1 MNATEDIITS
11 VKNLAAFIPLTYITL
26 FHVVNPIGSGI
37 LFLNFT
43 PNATDALR
51 KKVSLKI
58 AWNMFMVLTVTLFAG
73 TYILQL
79 FGITIPIVQIG
90 GGLMLASMGWKALY
104 SDDSTNESNQKQIV
118 KDQASS
124 DAMYMSQ
131 VFYPLTFP
139 FTIGPACLAA
149 TLTISAHS
157 SAHHTSKY
165 YVLGGGV
172 IGILLVSITVYL
184 FYVYSNSIV
193 KQMSPQ
199 NRNMLMKLLSFIL
212 MCIGG
217 QIMYG
222 GLTGIVQQ
230 LKLV

>member
-104 SDDSTNESNQKQIV
+104 SDDSTSIP
-118 KDQASS
+118 QAC
-124 DAMYMSQ
+124 AVNYEK
-131 VFYPLTFP
+131 V
-139 FTIGPACLAA
+139 
-149 TLTISAHS
+149 
-157 SAHHTSKY
+157 
-165 YVLGGGV
+165 
-172 IGILLVSITVYL
+172 
-184 FYVYSNSIV
+184 
-193 KQMSPQ
+193 
-199 NRNMLMKLLSFIL
+199 
-212 MCIGG
+212 
-217 QIMYG
+217 
-222 GLTGIVQQ
+222 
-230 LKLV
+230 